1 MHISNLA
8 LKPVSSNDAF
18 TTVNVQYSNPRVSG
32 PLHLKIDTGSGGNT
46 LPMRTYHQMF
56 GNRPTHFI
64 LTAETDTK
72 LTSYSGHHIKCYGS
86 INLKLSKGNEEYQ
99 QHKFYVV
106 EVPGPAILGLPSC
119 KDLKV
124 IVLDPDSTTYKHDLP
139 SSVQY
144 DELRA
149 THLSKCVT
157 FNNISDVK
165 WCFP

>member
-1 MHISNLA
+1 
-8 LKPVSSNDAF
+8 
-18 TTVNVQYSNPRVSG
+18 
-32 PLHLKIDTGSGGNT
+32 
-46 LPMRTYHQMF
+46 MF

-72 LTSYSGHHIKCYGS
+72 LTSYSDYHIKCYGS

-99 QHKFYVV
+99 PHKFYVV

-124 IVLDPDSTTYKHDLP
+124 IALDPDSTTYKHDIP

-149 THLSKCVT
+149 TYLSNV
-157 FNNISDVK
+157 
-165 WCFP
+165 